1 MKFGALATMEPKA
14 SKDNSWHSESDLSSF
29 HAVSTETIN
38 KETWKRKIARATLFP
53 YRLAWKGVSWSMYP
67 VGKVFSWKRIRDRQN
82 CLDSNLEEADHLF
95 AELVPRPPEDVY
107 AAQRQSAINRWLLLE
122 SPSAASSLESV
133 QDDSISVSKDSKEEE
148 VPKWTLVP
156 PFSKFCDYFPLYL
169 FLHWWRNRN
178 NRQAINELY
187 RVLDN
192 AKTYMEWYNSAQ
204 LLDKLEGNDNW
215 KCREDESLNF
225 CCDLQLLKSRL
236 IELGT
241 LYRENDIRRLV
252 FVVRAGLQR
261 RFAGLC
267 HPELHKYSHVG
278 TKRLV
283 EDYVHVIAWLLEY
296 LSTIDFANVRPQSTD
311 CSEMDE
317 SCHNSNNSLLD
328 SIRKS
333 YPNDERHQKKKEEHA
348 LQHKLSIFNE
358 MRHSYGRTALLL
370 SGGAKMGLY
379 HLGVAKALL
388 EQRLLPRVISGSS
401 AGAIIA
407 SFIGIFRDDELRI
420 LLSTLVNPRTNEKI
434 RLEFFDNGIS
444 FRRRLKRFWK
454 KGILYDIRHLT
465 SCMRNNLGDIT
476 FAEAYECT
484 RRIINI
490 TVAPLRGSET
500 VLLNYLT
507 APNVLIWSAVGAS
520 CALPVIFSPI
530 QLVAKDS
537 DGHLVPYY
545 LEGVK
550 WMDGSINADVP
561 LQRIGELFNVN
572 HFIVSQTNPHVI
584 PRGSRFMK
592 SRLAKLVKAEL
603 KFRYWQMNELGLVP
617 WIVSSIFPVLTQ
629 PFEGDVTI
637 MPGLGLSDIIH
648 LFSNPTEEEIHEY
661 IRLGEQYTFPKID
674 IVRHHTLIEL
684 TLDACVE
691 RVGKQLFDLS
701 FGSSSHHRNGGDSR
715 FGWTRRAPSWLW
727 LDTLLSP
734 NSTMST
740 PTHTPR
746 VSQSNLMRT
755 NSQMER
761 QLSWKKKNNN
771 TEGNSASL
779 TISRENST
787 DFEDDEQHR
796 S

>member
-1 MKFGALATMEPKA
+1 MVEPISSSPA
-14 SKDNSWHSESDLSSF
+14 STTKDNSFYSESDESSYHMLF
-29 HAVSTETIN
+29 
-38 KETWKRKIARATLFP
+38 KENIDKEPFRRKVTNATLLP
-53 YRLAWKGVSWSMYP
+53 YRLAWKSLSWSTYP
-67 VGKVFSWKRIRDRQN
+67 IRKLLGWKGNQSSKQN
-82 CLDSNLEEADHLF
+82 LGNTSYEADHLF
-95 AELVPRPPEDVY
+95 AELVPRPPQDVY
-107 AAQRQSAINRWLLLE
+107 EAQRQSAVDKWLLE
-122 SPSAASSLESV
+122 QPENKCNSLENTLEDIHSS
-133 QDDSISVSKDSKEEE
+133 SIESKDN
-148 VPKWTLVP
+148 VQRPALVFS
-156 PFSKFCDYFPLYL
+156 FSKFCDYSPLYL

-178 NRQAINELY
+178 NRLAMNELY
-187 RVLDN
+187 QVLN
-192 AKTYMEWYNSAQ
+192 KASTYMEWYNSAQ
-204 LLDKLEGNDNW
+204 LLDRLEGNDEW
-215 KCREDESLNF
+215 KYREEESISF
-225 CCDLQLLKSRL
+225 CCDIQLLRNRL
-236 IELGT
+236 IELGI

-267 HPELHKYSHVG
+267 HPDLHKYSHVG
-278 TKRLV
+278 TKVIV

-296 LSTIDFANVRPQSTD
+296 LSTVDFANVSQCVETKQVTEGEFRQSFSSTP
-311 CSEMDE
+311 
-317 SCHNSNNSLLD
+317 LFD
-328 SIRKS
+328 SIRKGF
-333 YPNDERHQKKKEEHA
+333 PTEDRNQKKKEEVA
-348 LQHKLSIFNE
+348 LQQKLSVFNE

-388 EQRLLPRVISGSS
+388 DQRLLPRVISGSS

-420 LLSTLVNPRTNEKI
+420 LLNTLVNPRTNDKI
-434 RLEFFDNGIS
+434 RLEFFDNGVS
-444 FRRRLKRFWK
+444 LRRRLKRLWK

-490 TVAPLRGSET
+490 TVAPIRGSESI
-500 VLLNYLT
+500 LLNYLT

-520 CALPVIFSPI
+520 CALPVIFSPV

-584 PRGSRFMK
+584 PRGSRLMK
-592 SRLAKLVKAEL
+592 SRLAKMIKAEL

-648 LFSNPTEEEIHEY
+648 LFSNPTEEEIQEY

-674 IVRHHTLIEL
+674 MVRHHTLIEL

-701 FGSSSHHRNGGDSR
+701 FGSSHRNGGDSR
-715 FGWTRRAPSWLW
+715 AGWTRRAPSWLW
-727 LDTLLSP
+727 LDTFLSP
-734 NSTMST
+734 NSTIST
-740 PTHTPR
+740 PSHTPR
-746 VSQSNLMRT
+746 ISQSSFVRS
-755 NSQMER
+755 NSQYEHP
-761 QLSWKKKNNN
+761 LSKKR
-771 TEGNSASL
+771 EGKSTSSSF
-779 TISRENST
+779 TISRENSME
-787 DFEDDEQHR
+787 FENDEQHHR
-796 S
+796 EDK

>member
-1 MKFGALATMEPKA
+1 MESISSSPKG
-14 SKDNSWHSESDLSSF
+14 DSWHSESDESYF
-29 HAVSTETIN
+29 HALPEERAVTEPF
-38 KETWKRKIARATLFP
+38 RKKVIRATLLP
-53 YRLAWKGVSWSMYP
+53 YQLAWKGFSLSTYP
-67 VGKVFSWKRIRDRQN
+67 IRKVLAWKRSHNNQTVVVD
-82 CLDSNLEEADHLF
+82 EADHLF

-107 AAQRQSAINRWLLLE
+107 EAQRQSAIERWLLD
-122 SPSAASSLESV
+122 SAEPNCNSLGNVEE
-133 QDDSISVSKDSKEEE
+133 DCLSVSKEGNEDLQKFAIGKFVLFGFLAAYIISI
-148 VPKWTLVP
+148 VS
-156 PFSKFCDYFPLYL
+156 PFSKFCDYFPLHL
-169 FLHWWRNRN
+169 LLQWWRNRS
-178 NRQAINELY
+178 NRYAIYELY
-187 RVLDN
+187 RVLNN
-192 AKTYMEWYNSAQ
+192 ATTYMEWYNTAQ
-204 LLDKLEGNDNW
+204 LLDKLEGNDDW
-215 KCREDESLNF
+215 KNCEEESVNF
-225 CCDLQLLKSRL
+225 CCDLQLVRNRL
-236 IELGT
+236 LELGK

-267 HPELHKYSHVG
+267 HPDLHKYSHVG

-296 LSTIDFANVRPQSTD
+296 LSTMDFANVPQSTEQTNEVVED
-311 CSEMDE
+311 VE
-317 SCHNSNNSLLD
+317 SRYNSSTALFD

-333 YPNDERHQKKKEEHA
+333 FPAEERSRKKKEEVA
-348 LQHKLSIFNE
+348 LQQKLSVFNE

-388 EQRLLPRVISGSS
+388 DQRLLPRVISGSS
-401 AGAIIA
+401 AGAVVA
-407 SFIGIFRDDELRI
+407 AFIGIFRDDELRV
-420 LLSTLVNPRTNEKI
+420 LLNTLVNPRSNEKI

-444 FRRRLKRFWK
+444 LRRRVKRLWK

-465 SCMRNNLGDIT
+465 SCMRSNLGDIT

-490 TVAPLRGSET
+490 TVAPIRGNESI
-500 VLLNYLT
+500 LLNYLT

-584 PRGSRFMK
+584 PRGSRLMK
-592 SRLAKLVKAEL
+592 SRFAKMIKAEL

-629 PFEGDVTI
+629 V
-637 MPGLGLSDIIH
+637 SIICFVH
-648 LFSNPTEEEIHEY
+648 SSY
-661 IRLGEQYTFPKID
+661 
-674 IVRHHTLIEL
+674 LI
-684 TLDACVE
+684 
-691 RVGKQLFDLS
+691 F
-701 FGSSSHHRNGGDSR
+701 
-715 FGWTRRAPSWLW
+715 
-727 LDTLLSP
+727 
-734 NSTMST
+734 
-740 PTHTPR
+740 
-746 VSQSNLMRT
+746 
-755 NSQMER
+755 
-761 QLSWKKKNNN
+761 
-771 TEGNSASL
+771 
-779 TISRENST
+779 
-787 DFEDDEQHR
+787 
-796 S
+796 